1 MLLYIMNTTIK
12 NKNLLDN
19 NKTLLPINFLLS
31 KIEEYIGTTYND
43 KYILEEIILNG
54 LCNITES
61 TMCIHD
67 IIEDHIERGID
78 KEMLKICYCCKCEMT
93 F

>member
-1 MLLYIMNTTIK
+1 MNITIK
-12 NKNLLDN
+12 NKNLLDD
-19 NKTLLPINFLLS
+19 NKILSTVNFLLS
-31 KIEEYIGTTYND
+31 KIEEYIGTTYTD
-43 KYILEEIILNG
+43 KYILEEIFTG

-67 IIEDHIERGID
+67 IIEDHIERGVD